1 MEDDMMSY
9 TYKVTGLYDD
19 WCEIYMDGKILYI
32 GSVFRVIEDACKSI
46 RLRVDYGKKDF
57 VHLSLKKSNHLILGI
72 PNDTYIENKS
82 YIPVIFTEDEFL
94 KLLDISYI
102 DKKLVHIPQAT
113 HEDLLKLWYSTSN
126 QKVFSNY
133 DLRNLIAYT
142 DYDDD
147 IVKILSSLK
156 DYKLEVIEFSH
167 DYEDITA
174 YLEIKNKIYEWNAFV
189 KYDGEIHLKLTDQ
202 YGIKLKT
209 F

>member
-1 MEDDMMSY
+1 MSY

-32 GSVFRVIEDACKSI
+32 GSVFGILEDECNSI
-46 RLRVDYGKKDF
+46 RRLKVDYGEKDF

-102 DKKLVHIPQAT
+102 DKKLIHIPQAT

-147 IVKILSSLK
+147 IIKILSSLK
-156 DYKLEVIEFSH
+156 DYKLEDIEFSH
-167 DYEDITA
+167 NYEDITA

-189 KYDGEIHLKLTDQ
+189 RYNAEIYLRLTSQYGLKL
-202 YGIKLKT
+202 KMS
-209 F
+209 

>member
-1 MEDDMMSY
+1 M
-9 TYKVTGLYDD
+9 
-19 WCEIYMDGKILYI
+19 
-32 GSVFRVIEDACKSI
+32 
-46 RLRVDYGKKDF
+46 
-57 VHLSLKKSNHLILGI
+57 HLILKKSNHLILGI

-133 DLRNLIAYT
+133 DLRNLIAYS

-156 DYKLEVIEFSH
+156 NYKLEVIEFMY

-174 YLEIKNKIYEWNAFV
+174 YLEIKNQIYEWNAFV

-202 YGIKLKT
+202 YGIKLKI

>member
-1 MEDDMMSY
+1 MMSY
-9 TYKVTGLYDD
+9 TYKVTGLYND

-32 GSVFRVIEDACKSI
+32 GSVFRVIEDECKPI

-102 DKKLVHIPQAT
+102 DKKLIHIPQAT

-156 DYKLEVIEFSH
+156 NYKLEVIEFMY

-174 YLEIKNKIYEWNAFV
+174 YLEVKNKIYEWDAFV
-189 KYDGEIHLKLTDQ
+189 RYNEKIYLKLTNK
-202 YGIKLKT
+202 YGLKLKQ
-209 F
+209 